1 MDDLSNLNLVWC
13 RQNPSST
20 EEDVQEIYS
29 ATLTPKQ
36 VADGYEPWQEKIH
49 VNYFYQKVLTDKDLQ
64 LKKFKHDGRN
74 RAGITLSKLKRNGVR
89 KSKPLTGF

>member
-74 RAGITLSKLKRNGVR
+74 RAGITLSKLKRNGVK